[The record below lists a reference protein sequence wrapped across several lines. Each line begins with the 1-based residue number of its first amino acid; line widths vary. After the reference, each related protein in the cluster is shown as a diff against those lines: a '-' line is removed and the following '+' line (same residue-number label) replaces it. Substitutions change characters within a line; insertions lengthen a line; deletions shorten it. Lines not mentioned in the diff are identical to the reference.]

1 MEEGVNI
8 RVELIKRARTQKWLI
23 DELAKTGVETD
34 KTELSKVLSGKR
46 KGKKAD
52 MILRGSKNILRGFK
66 Q

>member
-46 KGKKAD
+46 HGKKAD
-52 MILRGSKNILRGFK
+52 MILRGSKDILRGAK
-66 Q
+66 